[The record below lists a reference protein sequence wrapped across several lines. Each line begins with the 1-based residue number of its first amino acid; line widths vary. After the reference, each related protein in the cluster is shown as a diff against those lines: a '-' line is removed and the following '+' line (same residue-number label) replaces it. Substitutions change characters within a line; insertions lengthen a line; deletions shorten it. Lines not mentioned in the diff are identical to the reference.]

1 MSGYRVVSVV
11 ITKKSG
17 DADTISA
24 FEIAERA
31 EKSKIFGWAQDFGF
45 EITESIIIDVA
56 AHLNIEKIVNEIVEI
71 VTRSKCDG
79 IVAASTEYLKLAGLH
94 NRLPEAAEKIGKRI
108 WIADL
113 GSLPLAEKLTA

>member
-11 ITKKSG
+11 ITKRTG
-17 DADTISA
+17 DADTVSA

-31 EKSKIFGWAQDFGF
+31 EKSKILGWAQDFGF

-56 AHLNIEKIVNEIVEI
+56 AQQSNEKIVTEIMEL

-94 NRLPEAAEKIGKRI
+94 NRLPEASEKIGKRI